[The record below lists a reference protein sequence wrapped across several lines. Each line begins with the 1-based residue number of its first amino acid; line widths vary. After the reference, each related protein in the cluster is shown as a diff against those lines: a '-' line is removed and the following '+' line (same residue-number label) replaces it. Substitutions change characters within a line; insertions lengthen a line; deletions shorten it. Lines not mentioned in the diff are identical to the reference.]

1 MSCSASKVTDRREGA
16 RALRLGG
23 FLLAAVVPATGS
35 VGGLPTAA
43 GSLAVAATV
52 LSVASSARAQ
62 ESAEVEAILK
72 RGIQL
77 RKEGQDEAALAVFQ
91 EAEAL
96 APNSV
101 RVLLHVATAA
111 QAASKW
117 LLADEYL
124 RRADQ
129 HKNDPYYIKYQN
141 EIDEVKN
148 VTAQRVG
155 HFRAV
160 GEPSGAEVIL
170 NGQVVGTLPM
180 ENPKTLEAGT
190 YVLEVNKPGFFRLRR
205 PISVPGGVLTR
216 ETVELN
222 ERGPNDPA
230 TPGDPSAPAEP
241 PSFWASS
248 GMTWTLAGVAAAA
261 GITSGIS
268 FILRGRAVDHWNDDS
283 RCLSQESLSRTRG
296 EVCAG
301 VRDDID
307 TAEQVGI
314 VSGVVGVAFAGAALT
329 HWIATSGSG
338 EPGAESAKHE
348 HKSTGSVSCSP
359 GLMNVVCAG
368 TF

>member
-1 MSCSASKVTDRREGA
+1 M
-16 RALRLGG
+16 ALSSNLPV
-23 FLLAAVVPATGS
+23 AV
-35 VGGLPTAA
+35 
-43 GSLAVAATV
+43 GSLAVAA
-52 LSVASSARAQ
+52 LMSVSSSASAQ

-77 RKEGQDEAALAVFQ
+77 RKDGQDEAALAVFQ
-91 EAEAL
+91 EAEAQ

-124 RRADQ
+124 KKADT
-129 HKNDPYYIKYQN
+129 HKNDPYYIRYIN
-141 EIDEVKN
+141 EIEEVRN
-148 VTAQRVG
+148 TTAQRVG

-190 YVLEVNKPGFFRLRR
+190 YVLEVNKAGFYRLRR

-222 ERGPNDPA
+222 ERTGGGPDTADA
-230 TPGDPSAPAEP
+230 TGGAGAPEDK
-241 PSFWASS
+241 SFWTSS
-248 GMTWTLAGVAAAA
+248 GMTWTLAGIAAAA
-261 GITSGIS
+261 GVTSGIS
-268 FILRGRAVDHWNDDS
+268 FFMRERAAEHWNDDS
-283 RCLSQESLSRTRG
+283 RCLSTDSLAQTRG
-296 EVCAG
+296 EVCAD
-301 VRDDID
+301 VRNDID

-314 VSGVVGVAFAGAALT
+314 ITGALSIAFGGAALT
-329 HWIATSGSG
+329 HWLATSGSS
-338 EPGAESAKHE
+338 EPGTDSTARHE
-348 HKSTGSVSCSP
+348 HKNTGSVQCSP
-359 GLMNVVCAG
+359 GMMNIVCTG
-368 TF
+368 SF